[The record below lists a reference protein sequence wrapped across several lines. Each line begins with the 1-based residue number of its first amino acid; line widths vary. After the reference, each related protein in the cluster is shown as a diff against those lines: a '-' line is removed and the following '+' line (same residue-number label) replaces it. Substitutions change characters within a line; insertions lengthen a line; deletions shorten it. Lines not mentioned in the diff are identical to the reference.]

1 MCIQEMQ
8 TREWKR
14 DEYATGEFAVTVTVT
29 HAVKPLQRTWW
40 TRISYVTPPNKIY
53 QPHHSE
59 LAELTSQRTL
69 QLFFF
74 LLLFYKISV
83 CHFLI
88 TSQAGLRN
96 CTSISPF
103 YTMSLSNKLA
113 ITDVDLTGKR
123 VLIRVC
129 KLDCHYL

>member
-1 MCIQEMQ
+1 MSASKMQ
-8 TREWKR
+8 TRKWKR
-14 DEYATGEFAVTVTVT
+14 DEYATGEFCSHSHICGETPPTDSYLVE
-29 HAVKPLQRTWW
+29 
-40 TRISYVTPPNKIY
+40 YVTPPNKIY

-59 LAELTSQRTL
+59 LAGLTSQRTL

-88 TSQAGLRN
+88 TRQAGLRN
-96 CTSISPF
+96 CISIPPF
-103 YTMSLSNKLA
+103 NTMSLSNKLA